1 MDTDSARPLV
11 LTNQVQASQP
21 YYLELLRSLVAA
33 GANGEEAVQQEIG
46 KRLALLGCSV
56 ETLRR
61 EPNHYVLPFDFAT
74 EPPPVPPERPSV
86 VSKLTG
92 AGDGRSILMFAHPD
106 TEPISNPESW
116 QHDAFAGEIVDDR
129 MYGWGI
135 ADDLAGVA
143 AMICGLDAVVSS
155 GLKPLGD
162 VVICSTASKRRAQ
175 GIYAVLEAGY
185 TADASIYL
193 HPAESGDGLG
203 DIKTASAGLLRF
215 RITVTG
221 KPPETHEPTHTPF
234 YHKAVNPID
243 KAWVVYHALNT
254 LAEQRAQTVK
264 HPAFEE
270 VGRAT
275 NLHISHI
282 QAGEASKASRVAS
295 SAVMTGSLSFPPGE
309 DISGVKQQ
317 VEAAITEAAASD
329 TWLSEHP
336 PQLQWLMG
344 TNGVEVPLDS
354 PIYQTVRNAIHA
366 VTGITPQ
373 PQPLHSGSDIRA
385 PILYSGIPT
394 IGFGPLCGDLTQ
406 AGGTDEW
413 VSVEDYMHMIEV
425 VAMTIVNWCG
435 TAP

>member
-1 MDTDSARPLV
+1 MDADSARPLV
-11 LTNQVQASQP
+11 LTNQVQASKP
-21 YYLELLRSLVAA
+21 YYLDVLRSLVAA
-33 GANGEEAVQQEIG
+33 CADGEEAVQREIG

-106 TEPISNPESW
+106 TEPIAKTESW
-116 QHDAFAGEIVDDR
+116 SHDPFAGEIVGDR

-143 AMICGLDAVVSS
+143 AMICGLDAVVSC
-155 GLKPLGD
+155 GLKPLGN
-162 VVICSTASKRRAQ
+162 VIIASTASKRRAQ

-203 DIKTASAGLLRF
+203 DIKSASAGLLRF

-221 KPPETHEPTHTPF
+221 RPPDTHEPTHTPF
-234 YHKAVNPID
+234 YHKAINPID

-254 LAEQRAQTVK
+254 LAEHRAHTVQ
-264 HPAFEE
+264 HPAFEA

-282 QAGEASKASRVAS
+282 QSGEAAKASRVPS
-295 SAVMTGSLSFPPGE
+295 TAVMTGSLTFPPGE
-309 DISGVKQQ
+309 DIASVQQQ
-317 VEAAITEAAASD
+317 VETAIAAASASD
-329 TWLSEHP
+329 AWLSEHP

-344 TNGVEVPLDS
+344 TNGVEVSLDN
-354 PIYQTVRNAIHA
+354 PIYTTVYNAIQA
-366 VTGITPQ
+366 ITGITPNAQ
-373 PQPLHSGSDIRA
+373 SLHSGSDIRA

-394 IGFGPLCGDLTQ
+394 VGFGPLCGDLTQ

-413 VSVEDYMHMIEV
+413 VSVDDYLRMCEV
-425 VAMTIVNWCG
+425 VATTIVNWCG